1 MSRAMLTRVLLCLSL
16 SLAACATVGP
26 RPERPRAVAPAAGP
40 WWERAVFYEIFV
52 RSFADSDGDGVGDL
66 RGLTAKLDTLNDG
79 DPATTSDLG
88 VDALWLTPIFE
99 APSDH
104 GYDAT
109 DYGHVGK
116 AYGTDADLDALLAQ
130 AHQRGIKVVL
140 DLVLNHTSAQ
150 HPWFVESAS
159 SKSSPKRDWYVWSD
173 TKLDWG
179 QPWNSAQAAW
189 HQKNGAWYYGVFWG
203 GMPDLNYKNPQVQ
216 QAMTQVALDW
226 LKRGADGFRLDA
238 IRYLIE
244 TGGGKGQAD
253 VDETHAFLR
262 SFAATLRAAKPDVAL
277 IGEVWAGTDT
287 IAPYYGEK
295 GDELTA
301 LFDFP
306 LAMKL
311 VNAVVAGD
319 ATLLSETLQ
328 DIAATYPKG
337 AVDAPF
343 LTNHDQ
349 TRVASVLKKNS
360 AALGLAAALLL
371 TLPGSPF
378 LYYGEELGLANGPG
392 NEDQWKRTPM
402 PWAEGPGLGFTTGRP
417 WHSTAPEQLPAPW
430 SAQTNDPRSLLSRY
444 RALLRARHASPAL
457 STGELKLLEVGSS
470 AALAFTRTTGEETVL
485 VVHNFS
491 PRPRVVSV
499 PLAQPG
505 RAEPLFLDELAAVE
519 RVGTGWSVSLPA
531 QGTAVVR
538 LQPPG
543 G

>member
-1 MSRAMLTRVLLCLSL
+1 
-16 SLAACATVGP
+16 
-26 RPERPRAVAPAAGP
+26 
-40 WWERAVFYEIFV
+40 
-52 RSFADSDGDGVGDL
+52 
-66 RGLTAKLDTLNDG
+66 
-79 DPATTSDLG
+79 
-88 VDALWLTPIFE
+88 
-99 APSDH
+99 
-104 GYDAT
+104 
-109 DYGHVGK
+109 
-116 AYGTDADLDALLAQ
+116 
-130 AHQRGIKVVL
+130 
-140 DLVLNHTSAQ
+140 
-150 HPWFVESAS
+150 
-159 SKSSPKRDWYVWSD
+159 
-173 TKLDWG
+173 
-179 QPWNSAQAAW
+179 
-189 HQKNGAWYYGVFWG
+189 
-203 GMPDLNYKNPQVQ
+203 MPDLNYRNPQVQ

-226 LKRGADGFRLDA
+226 LARGADGFRLDA

-253 VDETHAFLR
+253 VEETHAFLR
-262 SFAATLRAAKPDVAL
+262 RFAAALRAKKPDVAL

-328 DIAATYPKG
+328 DIAATYPAG
-337 AVDAPF
+337 ATDAPF

-349 TRVASVLKKNS
+349 TRLATVLKKNP

-402 PWAEGPGLGFTTGRP
+402 PWTEGPGLGFTTGKP
-417 WHSTAPEQLPAPW
+417 WHATAPEQLPAPW
-430 SAQTNDPRSLLSRY
+430 SAQTLDPRSLLSRY

-457 STGELKLLEVGSS
+457 STGAMKLLEVGTS
-470 AALAFTRTTGEETVL
+470 AALAFTRTAGEETVL

-491 PRPRVVSV
+491 TKPRVVAV
-499 PLAQPG
+499 PLAPKG
-505 RAEPLFLDELAAVE
+505 SAEPLFLDELATVE
-519 RVGTGWSVSLPA
+519 RAPGGWSVSLPP

-538 LQPPG
+538 LP
-543 G
+543 